1 MSIHVA
7 FGNALAELW
16 LRDGIG
22 VDKPLHLAHDV
33 AAAFARGGDGVRT
46 ASALLT
52 ESGVR
57 AEWNRILADKRSRA
71 LASRI
76 RPLATEPLLDVLSGD
91 GSICEALA
99 EGGLARLAATE
110 RPGDYAHYG
119 ASRLPAGARFE
130 PYSDDLDLRSFQAS
144 TALVCAVLH
153 HEKDPAR
160 LLDKLAQ
167 AGIPRWIVIENCITP
182 EFPPAFHVFAD
193 VFFNTCL
200 NDIGVHCG
208 DEHRTLAGWRELLGT
223 YGTVTVAAES
233 FMAPGIPFPYSLLV
247 VERLPELAHP

>member
-22 VDKPLHLAHDV
+22 VDEPLPLAHAV
-33 AAAFARGGDGVRT
+33 ATAFARGGDGVRT
-46 ASALLT
+46 ASTLLT

-57 AEWNRILADKRSRA
+57 AEWNRVLAGTRSRA

-91 GSICEALA
+91 GSICDALA
-99 EGGLARLAATE
+99 AGGLTRLAATE
-110 RPGDYAHYG
+110 RAGDYAHYG

-153 HEKDPAR
+153 HEREPAR

-167 AGIPRWIVIENCITP
+167 ADIPRWIVIENCITP
-182 EFPPAFHVFAD
+182 QFSPEFHVFAD
-193 VFFNTCL
+193 RFFNTCL

-208 DEHRTLAGWRELLGT
+208 DEHRTLDEWREMLSA
-223 YGTVTVAAES
+223 YGTVTVAAEA
-233 FMAPGIPFPYSLLV
+233 FDVPGIPFPYSLLV
-247 VERLPELAHP
+247 VKRERAC